1 MSKANGT
8 SRRCRDRVEIRVN
21 RRKYPAFA
29 GNLDQ
34 LVELYTEQDGI
45 RPDKSEAV
53 ARAVRDMVE
62 LMSNKERAAG

>member
-1 MSKANGT
+1 MLLQLLRAL
-8 SRRCRDRVEIRVN
+8 
-21 RRKYPAFA
+21 FA